1 LPVDRTHVILIVDDD
16 PDDIFMLQDA
26 MRMIEPSVEII
37 EAYDGVAALAI
48 LDDMEHRALHPD
60 LIIIDI
66 NMPVMDGRELLSL
79 LKSRP
84 SLKDVRT
91 VVYTTSTN
99 PFDKAHCQIHN
110 TELIHKPF
118 TMEKLRK
125 VAARILSMI
134 RVKVYRD

>member
-1 LPVDRTHVILIVDDD
+1 VDRTPVILIVDDD

-26 MRMIEPSVEII
+26 LRVIDPSIEII

-48 LDDMEHRALHPD
+48 LDDMEHRAIYPD

-79 LKSRP
+79 LKSRT

-99 PFDKAHCQIHN
+99 PFDKVHCDIHG
-110 TELIHKPF
+110 TDLVHKPY